1 MVASCALL
9 PSMVVWVSWVSTS
22 ANTSKERGRN
32 CGRERNLKVKV
43 TLGGGLRWLGGG
55 AGNLGLR

>member
-9 PSMVVWVSWVSTS
+9 PSMVVWVSWVSAS

-32 CGRERNLKVKV
+32 YGRERNLKVRV
-43 TLGGGLRWLGGG
+43 TPGAGSQWLGGG